1 MEPLVAEKILLLF
14 LHLNGILDDYVNVEA
29 LPFNF
34 KKFQ

>member
-1 MEPLVAEKILLLF
+1 MEPLESEQILLLF
-14 LHLNGILDDYVNVEA
+14 LHLNGILDDYVNIEA